1 MHIEEYGLLEKKG
14 VQLGVGTT
22 KSGLGV
28 LLYASLDD
36 SNVFVVS
43 SEKYKVVSTV
53 AQDKILSSLD
63 EGISIPDTLSEINGD
78 VSFAALDQTD
88 KTSIIARK
96 NNGKIEVWKYNQFD
110 GFGHI
115 LSSSSDFD
123 PVVIDWYD
131 DFSSSSNKLWNALD
145 GYKELFIDIEGGVR
159 RFKK

>member
-63 EGISIPDTLSEINGD
+63 EGNNISDTLYEINGD

-115 LSSSSDFD
+115 LSSSGDFD
-123 PVVIDWYD
+123 PVVVDWYD

-145 GYKELFIDIEGGVR
+145 GYEELSIDIEGGIR

>member
-43 SEKYKVVSTV
+43 SEKYKVVSTI

-115 LSSSSDFD
+115 LSSSGDFD
-123 PVVIDWYD
+123 PVVVDWYD

-145 GYKELFIDIEGGVR
+145 GYKELSIDIEGGVR

>member
-22 KSGLGV
+22 KNGLGV
-28 LLYASLDD
+28 FLYASLDD

-43 SEKYKVVSTV
+43 SEKYKVVSTI

-115 LSSSSDFD
+115 LSSSGDFD
-123 PVVIDWYD
+123 PVVVDWYD

-145 GYKELFIDIEGGVR
+145 GYEELSIDIEGGVR

>member
-14 VQLGVGTT
+14 AQLGVGTT
-22 KSGLGV
+22 KNGLGV

-43 SEKYKVVSTV
+43 SEKYKVVSTI

-115 LSSSSDFD
+115 LSSSGDFD
-123 PVVIDWYD
+123 PVVVDWYD

>member
-14 VQLGVGTT
+14 AQLGVGTT
-22 KSGLGV
+22 KNGLGV
-28 LLYASLDD
+28 LLYASLDN

-63 EGISIPDTLSEINGD
+63 EGNNISDTLSEINGD

-115 LSSSSDFD
+115 LSSSGDFD
-123 PVVIDWYD
+123 PVVVDWYD

-145 GYKELFIDIEGGVR
+145 GYEELSIDIEGGVR

>member
-22 KSGLGV
+22 KNGLGV

-43 SEKYKVVSTV
+43 SEKYKVVSTI

-88 KTSIIARK
+88 KSSIIARK

-115 LSSSSDFD
+115 LSSSGDFD
-123 PVVIDWYD
+123 PVVVDWYD

>member
-14 VQLGVGTT
+14 IQLGVGTT

-28 LLYASLDD
+28 LLYASLDG

-43 SEKYKVVSTV
+43 SEKYKVVSTI

-115 LSSSSDFD
+115 LSSSGDFD
-123 PVVIDWYD
+123 PVVVDWYD

-145 GYKELFIDIEGGVR
+145 GYKELSIDIEGGVR

>member
-43 SEKYKVVSTV
+43 SEKYKVVSTI

-115 LSSSSDFD
+115 LSSSGDFD
-123 PVVIDWYD
+123 PVVVDWYD

-145 GYKELFIDIEGGVR
+145 GYEELSIDIEGGIR

>member
-22 KSGLGV
+22 KNGLGV

-43 SEKYKVVSTV
+43 SEKYKVVSTI

-63 EGISIPDTLSEINGD
+63 EGNNISDTLSEMDGD

-88 KTSIIARK
+88 KSSIVARK
-96 NNGKIEVWKYNQFD
+96 LNGKIEVWKYN
-110 GFGHI
+110 
-115 LSSSSDFD
+115 
-123 PVVIDWYD
+123 
-131 DFSSSSNKLWNALD
+131 
-145 GYKELFIDIEGGVR
+145 
-159 RFKK
+159 

>member
-14 VQLGVGTT
+14 IQLGVGTT
-22 KSGLGV
+22 KNGLGV

-43 SEKYKVVSTV
+43 SEKYKVVSTI

-115 LSSSSDFD
+115 LSSSGDFD
-123 PVVIDWYD
+123 PVVVDWYD

-145 GYKELFIDIEGGVR
+145 GYEELSIDIEGGVR

>member
-22 KSGLGV
+22 KNGLGV

-43 SEKYKVVSTV
+43 SEKYKVVSTI

-96 NNGKIEVWKYNQFD
+96 NNGKIEVWKYNQFN

-115 LSSSSDFD
+115 LSSSGDFD
-123 PVVIDWYD
+123 PVVVDWYD

-145 GYKELFIDIEGGVR
+145 GYEELSIDIEGGVR

>member
-14 VQLGVGTT
+14 AQLGVGTT
-22 KSGLGV
+22 KNGLGV

-115 LSSSSDFD
+115 LSSSGDFD
-123 PVVIDWYD
+123 PVVVDWYD

-145 GYKELFIDIEGGVR
+145 GYEELSIDIEGGVR

>member
-14 VQLGVGTT
+14 AQLGVGTT
-22 KSGLGV
+22 KNGLGV

-43 SEKYKVVSTV
+43 SEKYKVVSTI

-88 KTSIIARK
+88 KSSIIARK
-96 NNGKIEVWKYNQFD
+96 NNGKIEVWKYNQFN

-115 LSSSSDFD
+115 LSSSGDFD
-123 PVVIDWYD
+123 PVVVDWYD

-145 GYKELFIDIEGGVR
+145 GYEELSIDIEGGVR

>member
-14 VQLGVGTT
+14 AQLGVGTT
-22 KSGLGV
+22 KNGLGV

-43 SEKYKVVSTV
+43 SEKYKVVSTI

-63 EGISIPDTLSEINGD
+63 EGNNISDTLYEINGD

-115 LSSSSDFD
+115 LSSSGDFD
-123 PVVIDWYD
+123 PVVVDWYD

>member
-22 KSGLGV
+22 KNGLGV

-43 SEKYKVVSTV
+43 SEKYKVVSTI

-115 LSSSSDFD
+115 LSSSGDFD
-123 PVVIDWYD
+123 PVVVDWYD

>member
-14 VQLGVGTT
+14 AQLGVGTT
-22 KSGLGV
+22 KNGLGV
-28 LLYASLDD
+28 LLYASLDN

-63 EGISIPDTLSEINGD
+63 EGNNISDTLYEINGD

-115 LSSSSDFD
+115 LSSSGDFD
-123 PVVIDWYD
+123 PVVVDWYD

-145 GYKELFIDIEGGVR
+145 GYEELSIDIEGGVR

>member
-22 KSGLGV
+22 KNGLGV

-43 SEKYKVVSTV
+43 SEKYKVVSTI

-63 EGISIPDTLSEINGD
+63 EGISIPDTLSEISGD

-96 NNGKIEVWKYNQFD
+96 NNGKIQVWKYNQFD

-115 LSSSSDFD
+115 LSSSGDFD
-123 PVVIDWYD
+123 PVVVDWYD

-145 GYKELFIDIEGGVR
+145 GYEELSIDIEGGVR

>member
-22 KSGLGV
+22 KNGLGV

-43 SEKYKVVSTV
+43 SEKYKVVSTI

-63 EGISIPDTLSEINGD
+63 EGNNISDTLYEINGD

-115 LSSSSDFD
+115 LSSSGDFD
-123 PVVIDWYD
+123 PVVVDWYD

-145 GYKELFIDIEGGVR
+145 GYEELSIDIEGGVR

>member
-14 VQLGVGTT
+14 AQLGVGTT
-22 KSGLGV
+22 KNGLGV

-43 SEKYKVVSTV
+43 SEKYKVVSTI

-78 VSFAALDQTD
+78 VSFAAFDQTD
-88 KTSIIARK
+88 KSSIIARK

-115 LSSSSDFD
+115 LSSSGDFD
-123 PVVIDWYD
+123 PVVVDWYD

-145 GYKELFIDIEGGVR
+145 GYEELSIDIEGGVR

>member
-14 VQLGVGTT
+14 AQLGVGTT
-22 KSGLGV
+22 KNGLGV

-43 SEKYKVVSTV
+43 SEKYKVVSTI

-115 LSSSSDFD
+115 LSSSGDFD
-123 PVVIDWYD
+123 PVVVDWYD

-145 GYKELFIDIEGGVR
+145 GYKELSIDIEGGVR

>member
-22 KSGLGV
+22 KNGLGV

-43 SEKYKVVSTV
+43 SEKYKVVSTI

-115 LSSSSDFD
+115 LSSSGDFD
-123 PVVIDWYD
+123 PVVVDWYD

-145 GYKELFIDIEGGVR
+145 GYEELFIDIEGGVR

>member
-22 KSGLGV
+22 KNGLGV

-63 EGISIPDTLSEINGD
+63 EGNNISDTLYEINGD

-115 LSSSSDFD
+115 LSSSGDFD
-123 PVVIDWYD
+123 PVVVDWYD

>member
-22 KSGLGV
+22 KNGLGV

-43 SEKYKVVSTV
+43 SEKYKVVSTI
-53 AQDKILSSLD
+53 AQDKILSSLV

-115 LSSSSDFD
+115 LSSSGDFD
-123 PVVIDWYD
+123 PVVVDWYD

-145 GYKELFIDIEGGVR
+145 GYEELSIDIEGGVR

>member
-43 SEKYKVVSTV
+43 SEKYKVVSTI

-115 LSSSSDFD
+115 LSSSGDFD
-123 PVVIDWYD
+123 PVVVDWYD

>member
-22 KSGLGV
+22 KNGLGV

-43 SEKYKVVSTV
+43 SEKYKVVSTI

-63 EGISIPDTLSEINGD
+63 EGNNISDTLSEINGD

-115 LSSSSDFD
+115 LSSSGDFD
-123 PVVIDWYD
+123 PVVVDWYD

-145 GYKELFIDIEGGVR
+145 GYEELSIDIEGGVR

>member
-14 VQLGVGTT
+14 AQLGVGTT
-22 KSGLGV
+22 KNGLGV

-43 SEKYKVVSTV
+43 SEKYKVVSTI

-88 KTSIIARK
+88 KSSIIARK
-96 NNGKIEVWKYNQFD
+96 NNGKIEVWKYNQFN

-115 LSSSSDFD
+115 LSSSGDFD
-123 PVVIDWYD
+123 PVVVDWYD

>member
-22 KSGLGV
+22 KNGLGV

-63 EGISIPDTLSEINGD
+63 EGNNISDTLYEINGD

-115 LSSSSDFD
+115 LSSSGDFD
-123 PVVIDWYD
+123 PVVVDWYD

-145 GYKELFIDIEGGVR
+145 GYEELSIDIEGGVR

>member
-22 KSGLGV
+22 KNGLGV

-43 SEKYKVVSTV
+43 SEQYKVVSTV

-63 EGISIPDTLSEINGD
+63 EGNNISDTLYEINGD

-96 NNGKIEVWKYNQFD
+96 NNGKIEVWKYNQFE

-115 LSSSSDFD
+115 LSSSGDFD
-123 PVVIDWYD
+123 PVVVDWYD

-145 GYKELFIDIEGGVR
+145 GYEELSIDIEGGVR

>member
-22 KSGLGV
+22 KNGLGV

-43 SEKYKVVSTV
+43 SEKYKVVSTI

-63 EGISIPDTLSEINGD
+63 EGNNISDTLYEINGD

-115 LSSSSDFD
+115 LSSSGDFD
-123 PVVIDWYD
+123 PVVVDWYD

-145 GYKELFIDIEGGVR
+145 GYEELSIDIEGGIR

>member
-22 KSGLGV
+22 KNGLGV

-43 SEKYKVVSTV
+43 SEKYKVVSTI

-115 LSSSSDFD
+115 LSSSGDFD
-123 PVVIDWYD
+123 PVVVDWYD

-145 GYKELFIDIEGGVR
+145 GYKELSIDIEGGVR

>member
-22 KSGLGV
+22 KNGLGV
-28 LLYASLDD
+28 LLYASLDN

-63 EGISIPDTLSEINGD
+63 EGNNISDTLSEINGD

-115 LSSSSDFD
+115 LSSSGDFD
-123 PVVIDWYD
+123 PVVVDWYD

-145 GYKELFIDIEGGVR
+145 GYEELSIDIEGGVR

>member
-14 VQLGVGTT
+14 AQLGVGTT
-22 KSGLGV
+22 KNGLGV

-43 SEKYKVVSTV
+43 SEKYKVVSTI

-115 LSSSSDFD
+115 LSSSGDFD
-123 PVVIDWYD
+123 PVVVDWYD

-145 GYKELFIDIEGGVR
+145 GYEELSVDIEGGVR

>member
-14 VQLGVGTT
+14 IQLGVGTT

-43 SEKYKVVSTV
+43 SEKYKVVSTI

-115 LSSSSDFD
+115 LSSSGDFD
-123 PVVIDWYD
+123 PVVVDWYD

-145 GYKELFIDIEGGVR
+145 GYKELSIDIEGGVR

>member
-22 KSGLGV
+22 KNGLGV

-43 SEKYKVVSTV
+43 SEKYKVVSTI

-115 LSSSSDFD
+115 LSSSGDFD
-123 PVVIDWYD
+123 PVVVDWYD

-145 GYKELFIDIEGGVR
+145 GYEELSIDIEGGIR